1 MEGLLLCAIVASL
14 GVAGTAAPSV
24 EVPVT
29 LAPLDVARIA
39 VETYNHGTGT
49 QAVFKLLKLR
59 NTHKT
64 RFSWGTHFSLNFTI
78 KETTCRKTSNY
89 RIEDCRYKPNGPIR
103 YCSAEASVLNF
114 MEDAPLTS
122 ATCSPLQRGHSS
134 SNKKPNS
141 NPRPQAARALPEV
154 HVEYYLPSSF
164 STAALMAIEEE

>member
-89 RIEDCRYKPNGPIR
+89 RIEDCRYKPNG
-103 YCSAEASVLNF
+103 
-114 MEDAPLTS
+114 
-122 ATCSPLQRGHSS
+122 RGHSS